1 MPKKHPT
8 VLIVED
14 DNGLNDAY
22 KIILESAGYN
32 VQTTHDGKEALDYLA
47 EAGDP
52 MAIFLDLKMSG
63 MDGIEFIQALRK
75 DNLCGKSTIVVLT
88 NQGDSADIERAKDL
102 AVDGYIVKATSI
114 PSEVVDEVVK
124 LYKKHKGV

>member
-63 MDGIEFIQALRK
+63 MDGIEFLKQYNPPAHKDTTVILFSNYDNQKEVDEAFALGAERYILKARATPGELIRIVKNIQAEKR
-75 DNLCGKSTIVVLT
+75 
-88 NQGDSADIERAKDL
+88 
-102 AVDGYIVKATSI
+102 
-114 PSEVVDEVVK
+114 
-124 LYKKHKGV
+124 